1 GYQKAMTCH
10 LGDFREY
17 AALRR
22 ELSDLEREGAGR
34 AKVATRSER
43 DRRQR
48 QLAGLR
54 ARLKRHPCHACNER
68 EAHARWAERWW
79 RLKRETDDLRRQIEG
94 RTGLIATV
102 FDRVTEV
109 LTELGY
115 LVE

>member
-1 GYQKAMTCH
+1 M
-10 LGDFREY
+10 
-17 AALRR
+17 RR

-34 AKVATRSER
+34 AKTAGHAER
-43 DRRQR
+43 EQRQR

-79 RLKRETDDLRRQIEG
+79 RLKRETDELRRQIEG

-102 FDRVTEV
+102 FVRVTEV
-109 LTELGY
+109 LAELGY
-115 LVE
+115 LE